1 MTKKECLKK
10 ARTLLEEYYL
20 HLESE
25 CLSNNIT
32 DDTEETYLN
41 NMNDIQN
48 IIAHFSTE
56 IRKM

>member
-1 MTKKECLKK
+1 MTKKECLKR
-10 ARTLLEEYYL
+10 AITLLEEYYL
-20 HLESE
+20 VLESE

-32 DDTEETYLN
+32 DDTEETNLN

-56 IRKM
+56 LRKM